1 MPHSPALSVEE
12 WSVFVRNMTHVDGI
26 GLTEARL
33 IRDDM
38 SRNER
43 NVAGEALWTFMDI
56 EERPKSMPSA
66 VLIGG
71 K

>member
-1 MPHSPALSVEE
+1 
-12 WSVFVRNMTHVDGI
+12 MTHVDGI